1 MLCCARRSFLI
12 AVFSRFITGDSVKMK
27 NFTEEM
33 TCRTL
38 LGRSSDGI
46 VFLKY
51 TRYTHDLETKNRLD
65 NSEGIAHNSRV

>member
-1 MLCCARRSFLI
+1 M
-12 AVFSRFITGDSVKMK
+12 KMK

-38 LGRSSDGI
+38 MGRSSDGI